1 MVMLATVAVTGWLF
15 LIIPKGFFPEQDTGL
30 ILGVTQAAQDISPA
44 GMSAIQQQVIAVVLK
59 DPAVADVGAYIG
71 AGGATS
77 TENQGRIF
85 IALKPKA
92 QRAPIMTVISRLD
105 KAVSSVIGVKLFM
118 QPVQDIN
125 IGGRLTA
132 TQYQY
137 TLADI
142 DATGLNKWAPTIQ
155 NALAK
160 LSLIT
165 DLASDQQSASPQL
178 TLAINRD
185 TASRLGIDAAT
196 IDSVLYDAFGQRP
209 ISQLYTSL
217 NQYFVIMEVNP
228 GFQLGPNALR
238 RIYVKSQTGGMVPL
252 SELVTQHTTLAPLS
266 VNHQG
271 QFPSVTLSFNLKDN
285 GPLGPAVVAVNQAMQ
300 SLHVPPT
307 IQATFQ
313 GNAQAFQA
321 SLSSTPILIVA
332 ALVAVYIIL
341 GMLYE
346 NTIHPLTIISTLPSA
361 GAGALLVLLLF
372 GFGLDVMGI
381 IGIILLIGIVKKNGI
396 MLVDFALEAERH
408 QGLTPEQSI
417 FEACKLRFRP
427 ILMTT
432 MCALLGGLPLM
443 ISDGT
448 GSELRQPLGYAMV
461 GGLVVSQVLT
471 LFTTPVVY
479 IYMERLSRSGS
490 RIRARLTTHATVPAE

>member
-1 MVMLATVAVTGWLF
+1 MLGTMAVTVWLF
-15 LIIPKGFFPEQDTGL
+15 VVIPKGFFPEQDTGL
-30 ILGVTQAAQDISPA
+30 ILGVTEASQDISPA
-44 GMSAIQQQVIAVVLK
+44 GMAAIQQQVIGVALK
-59 DPAVADVGAYIG
+59 DPAVASVGAYIG
-71 AGGATS
+71 AGGASS

-85 IALKPKA
+85 IALKPKQ
-92 QRAPIMTVISRLD
+92 QRAPIMTVIDRLD
-105 KAVSSVIGVKLFM
+105 KAASSVMGVRLFL

-132 TQYQY
+132 TQYQF

-142 DATGLNKWAPTIQ
+142 DASELNKWAPIIQ

-160 LSLIT
+160 LPQIT
-165 DLASDQQSASPQL
+165 DLASDQQSAAPQL
-178 TLAINRD
+178 TLEINRD
-185 TASRLGIDAAT
+185 SASRLGIDAAA

-209 ISQLYTSL
+209 ISQLFTSL
-217 NQYFVIMEVNP
+217 NQYFVIMEVKP
-228 GFQLGPNALR
+228 GFQLGPDALR
-238 RIYVKSQTGGMVPL
+238 RIYVRSQTAGMVPL
-252 SELVTQHTTLAPLS
+252 SELATQHTTLAPLS

-271 QFPSVTLSFNLKDN
+271 QFPSVTLSFNLKAN
-285 GPLGPAVVAVNQAMQ
+285 APLGPAVAAINQAMQ

-307 IQATFQ
+307 IQASFQ
-313 GNAQAFQA
+313 GNAQAFEA

-408 QGLTPEQSI
+408 RGLTPEQAI
-417 FEACKLRFRP
+417 YEACRLRFRP

-443 ISDGT
+443 LSNGT

-461 GGLVVSQVLT
+461 GGLVVSQILT
-471 LFTTPVVY
+471 LFTTPVIY
-479 IYMERLSRSGS
+479 IYMDRLSRWSG
-490 RIRARLTTHATVPAE
+490 RVRTRLAAKATVTAG